1 MTTDRGVRAVILY
14 KTVKG
19 VIELSAAVILGLLL
33 LLHETEGLHDIAA
46 GIRHHVTGGWSVRL
60 ADYLMAG
67 TSHHSIVITVIAL
80 TLDGALTSVEGWALA
95 RNHWWGPW
103 LVVVASGALLPFELF
118 ELVRKPR
125 VGHLVILVMNAAI
138 VVYLARKALREHA
151 LRKLL
156 KDDAARAANADG
168 AASAET
174 PPPPAAA

>member
-14 KTVKG
+14 KTIKG
-19 VIELSAAVILGLLL
+19 GAEIALAVVLGLLL
-33 LLHETEGLHDIAA
+33 LLRETEGLHDVAA
-46 GIRHHVTGGWSVRL
+46 AIRHHVTGGWSVRL
-60 ADYLMAG
+60 ADFLVAG

-103 LVVVASGALLPFELF
+103 LVVVASGALLPIELL

-125 VGHLVILVMNAAI
+125 VGHLIILLMNAAI

-151 LRKLL
+151 LRKKL
-156 KDDAARAANADG
+156 KEPDPG
-168 AASAET
+168 SAL
-174 PPPPAAA
+174 P